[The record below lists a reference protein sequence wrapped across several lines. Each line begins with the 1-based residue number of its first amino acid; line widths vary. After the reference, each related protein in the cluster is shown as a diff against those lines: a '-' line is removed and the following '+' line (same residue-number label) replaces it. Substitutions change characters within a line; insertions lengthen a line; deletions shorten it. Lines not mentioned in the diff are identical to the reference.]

1 MKKFYIYEFEA
12 GAFYLNIMTSVS
24 SESPCKMVELSMALL
39 VLGDAYGVYI
49 RKYYYPMPRC
59 SCPFVFIEPLTVC
72 VPQQYWLVPDEKW
85 WAIGGWKKQNLPHST
100 LIPLVLWCDAK
111 QCSQVSAFAFIDC
124 NSLGNALGSK
134 TGTIS
139 SDCPLCGIPDQTW
152 IFLGTRKVEWMVIAN

>member
-1 MKKFYIYEFEA
+1 MNHCEEVLYLWVWSRCILPSHYDNCLKWITLQN
-12 GAFYLNIMTSVS
+12 GRAFYGT
-24 SESPCKMVELSMALL
+24 LSIGGSL
-39 VLGDAYGVYI
+39 

-59 SCPFVFIEPLTVC
+59 SCPFLFIEPLTVC
-72 VPQQYWLVPDEKW
+72 VPQQYWLLSDEKW

-111 QCSQVSAFAFIDC
+111 QFSQVSAFAFIDC

-134 TGTIS
+134 SGTIS
-139 SDCPLCGIPDQTW
+139 SDCPFCGIPEQTW